1 MKYVIILEK
10 TGDFMKKFYKIGE
23 ISKLYNISSDILRYY
38 EKIGLITP
46 DMRGENGYR
55 YYSQKQIWKLNNIRN
70 LRNLGVSL
78 DMITN
83 FLNDRS
89 MEKTK
94 TVINFQLTKINE
106 QLKKLHSLKEELE
119 EKKKNIEYF
128 ENFSQFEIPIIKE
141 IEDRYVLYKKGNF
154 KEEEE
159 IDFELKKLK
168 RLNFEDNDFIFTESE
183 IGATIKLENW
193 ENKNYFDYNSTFI
206 ITTDKTEHIIPKG
219 TYLTFTFKGSYENVI
234 DHYENLKNFISSNN
248 LTVTG
253 DIIEIYHIEIHI
265 TDNIQEYITEIQIPV
280 IIS

>member
-1 MKYVIILEK
+1 
-10 TGDFMKKFYKIGE
+10 MKKFYKIGE

-106 QLKKLHSLKEELE
+106 QLKKLLSLKEELE

-128 ENFSQFEIPIIKE
+128 ENFSQFETPIIKE
-141 IEDRYVLYKKGNF
+141 IEDRYVLYKEGNF

-168 RLNFEDNDFIFTESE
+168 RLNFEDNDFIFTSRSGSPITQQYVAKELQKRSE
-183 IGATIKLENW
+183 KLIPPENPHKITGGVFRNTFLYRKCELEGVSLSVVANAMGTNAETCLEN
-193 ENKNYFDYNSTFI
+193 
-206 ITTDKTEHIIPKG
+206 
-219 TYLTFTFKGSYENVI
+219 
-234 DHYENLKNFISSNN
+234 
-248 LTVTG
+248 
-253 DIIEIYHIEIHI
+253 IEELVELRK
-265 TDNIQEYITEIQIPV
+265 QYIN
-280 IIS
+280 

>member
-1 MKYVIILEK
+1 
-10 TGDFMKKFYKIGE
+10 
-23 ISKLYNISSDILRYY
+23 
-38 EKIGLITP
+38 
-46 DMRGENGYR
+46 
-55 YYSQKQIWKLNNIRN
+55 
-70 LRNLGVSL
+70 
-78 DMITN
+78 
-83 FLNDRS
+83 

-193 ENKNYFDYNSTFI
+193 ENENYFDYNSTFI
-206 ITTDKTEHIIPKG
+206 IG
-219 TYLTFTFKGSYENVI
+219 V
-234 DHYENLKNFISSNN
+234 SN
-248 LTVTG
+248 
-253 DIIEIYHIEIHI
+253 
-265 TDNIQEYITEIQIPV
+265 
-280 IIS
+280 